1 MNVSARVAVCSR
13 SFSRNPVLR
22 AELLARYAKVT
33 FNDAGLELRGAA
45 LIEFLR
51 GHDRAIIALEVLDA
65 EVLAQLPELSIV
77 SKYGVGLDMIDMAA
91 MRAHDKRLGWTS
103 GVNRRSVSELA
114 LSFAIA
120 LLRHVPEAASEVRAG
135 TWRQHVGGQLT
146 GRTVGII
153 GCGHVGKDLV
163 LLLEPFRCRVLA
175 HDIRD
180 YAEFYSAHGVEPV
193 GLDRLLDE
201 SDVVTVHVPRDDSTA
216 GMLSRA
222 RLSRMKRSA
231 VLVNTAR
238 GGILD
243 EGAVKDMLRE
253 RRLAGAAFDVFA
265 QEPPTDHELLAM
277 PNFIATPH
285 IGGSAAEAILAMG
298 RAAIDGLHNN
308 CIPELDV
315 R

>member
-1 MNVSARVAVCSR
+1 
-13 SFSRNPVLR
+13 
-22 AELLARYAKVT
+22 
-33 FNDAGLELRGAA
+33 
-45 LIEFLR
+45 
-51 GHDRAIIALEVLDA
+51 
-65 EVLAQLPELSIV
+65 
-77 SKYGVGLDMIDMAA
+77 
-91 MRAHDKRLGWTS
+91 
-103 GVNRRSVSELA
+103 
-114 LSFAIA
+114 
-120 LLRHVPEAASEVRAG
+120 
-135 TWRQHVGGQLT
+135 
-146 GRTVGII
+146 
-153 GCGHVGKDLV
+153 
-163 LLLEPFRCRVLA
+163 
-175 HDIRD
+175 
-180 YAEFYSAHGVEPV
+180 
-193 GLDRLLDE
+193 
-201 SDVVTVHVPRDDSTA
+201 VPRDDSTA